1 MKTHLKRL
9 LSTTMVAT
17 AALCSTAVVAK
28 DLLVAVDTAFVPFEF
43 RQGEEYV
50 GFDIDIWAAVAEEL
64 GVTYEIQPMDFNGI
78 LPAIQTRNVDVA
90 LAGITITEERQ
101 KAIDFSDGY
110 YDSGFLLMVPTDSD
124 IASVDDLDGKSLAL
138 RMGTSAAQYA
148 DEHFKDTEKRLFPN
162 IDNAYLELQTGR
174 VDAAMHDTPNV
185 LYYIKTA
192 GQGRVKAVGE
202 QMMAHEYG
210 IAFPKGS
217 ELVPQVNEALSKI
230 KADGRYNE
238 IYQKWF
244 DSEPPKP

>member
-1 MKTHLKRL
+1 MKTYLKKFL
-9 LSTTMVAT
+9 TATAVAT
-17 AALCSTAVVAK
+17 AALCSTTVAAK
-28 DLLVAVDTAFVPFEF
+28 ELLVAVDTAFVPFEF
-43 RQGEEYV
+43 KQGDEYV
-50 GFDIDIWAAVAEEL
+50 GFDIDIWDAIAGEL
-64 GVTYEIQPMDFNGI
+64 GVTYRLQPMDFNGI

-90 LAGITITEERQ
+90 LAGITITEERA

-124 IASVDDLDGKSLAL
+124 ITSVDDLGGKVLAL
-138 RMGTSAAQYA
+138 RMGTSAAQYSQ
-148 DEHFKDTEKRLFPN
+148 EHFKDTELRMFPN

-202 QMMAHEYG
+202 QLMAHEYG

-217 ELVPQVNEALSKI
+217 ELVPQVNAALAKI
-230 KADGRYNE
+230 KEDGRYAE

-244 DSEPPKP
+244 GTEPPRK